1 MTRLTCHESD
11 PAAAYTDDNAP
22 RTREP
27 VHAGDRPAPDADG
40 LIAPVSATDRTSVTA
55 LVAEGVTVVGAM
67 STDDMQVE
75 DAPVG
80 AAGATA
86 RCALENKRSQ
96 RAQRR
101 HVSEG
106 KHAASTL
113 TLHEPSCAT
122 FVLESLNTCDCY

>member
-86 RCALENKRSQ
+86 RCALENKRSN
-96 RAQRR
+96 APSGGTYRR
-101 HVSEG
+101 ENMRLPHSL
-106 KHAASTL
+106 STSL
-113 TLHEPSCAT
+113 PAPPS
-122 FVLESLNTCDCY
+122 SSNH